1 VEVQAKK
8 DRMASKR
15 LRPVSRDEGFQK
27 LRTLRC
33 FNEVYERLLAG
44 WSPSELA
51 RFIQESRNEYTHAS
65 HVTLMQVLQRFRDT
79 IPPAQLMA
87 KRLPKSFEKAVEK
100 TEEGIDELAEME
112 KLYRMHMERV
122 NIDFTTEKN
131 IKKLMPT
138 MTQEI
143 RVASELL
150 GRIADLK
157 MDLGVSTRHLGQVDA
172 EVTIKSET
180 SRYGKESVK
189 KVMEDPE
196 KRRKVLNVAERIL
209 ALPERTGKAIPTGG
223 IMQAV
228 EEEVALTAE
237 LEMVAADTDAKDSGS
252 KEEGGDGEGG
262 ED

>member
-1 VEVQAKK
+1 
-8 DRMASKR
+8 M
-15 LRPVSRDEGFQK
+15 RPVSRDEGFQK

-65 HVTLMQVLQRFRDT
+65 QVTLMQVLQRFRDT
-79 IPPAQLMA
+79 IPPATLMA
-87 KRLPKSFEKAVEK
+87 KRLPKTFEKAIEK
-100 TEEGIDELAEME
+100 TEDGVDELAEME
-112 KLYRMHMERV
+112 KLYRLHMERV

-138 MTQEI
+138 MTQEV

-150 GRIADLK
+150 GRMADLR
-157 MDLGVSTRHLGQVDA
+157 MDLGLNTRHLGQVDA
-172 EVTIKSET
+172 AVTIQAET

-209 ALPERTGKAIPTGG
+209 ALPDRTGKAIPTAG

-228 EEEVALTAE
+228 EEEIALTAE
-237 LEMVAADTDAKDSGS
+237 LELVATDHDAKEAAGDSGS
-252 KEEGGDGEGG
+252 SEEGEGDEGE
-262 ED
+262 EP